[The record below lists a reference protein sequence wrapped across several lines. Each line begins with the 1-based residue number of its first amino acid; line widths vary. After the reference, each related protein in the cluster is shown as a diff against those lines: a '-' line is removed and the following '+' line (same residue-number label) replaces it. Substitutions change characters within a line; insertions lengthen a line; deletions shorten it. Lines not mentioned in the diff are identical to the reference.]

1 MLVVR
6 RWSDQ
11 TAIAQVKGHAHAHML
26 EFRLFI
32 DDPAQILRSQ
42 RALVVDNLRM
52 MRLLLPSFLILAG
65 PMLVVFWGLDAFYGR
80 APLRVG
86 EAAVISVQSFHR
98 SIATPEGIVVETK
111 PLFVQASNQTSWRIR
126 PVHATS
132 GTVAVA
138 SMQER
143 IAAGSVIAYLPAPL
157 VRDPTIQIGY
167 PRATVF
173 GFHWLLWFVGLSTI
187 AAFVL
192 RGPLGVMF

>member
-1 MLVVR
+1 
-6 RWSDQ
+6 
-11 TAIAQVKGHAHAHML
+11 ML

-42 RALVVDNLRM
+42 RALVLDNLRM

-65 PMLVVFWGLDAFYGR
+65 PMLVVFWGLDAFYSR

-86 EAAVISVQSFHR
+86 EAAVISVQSFHS

-111 PLFVQASNQTSWRIR
+111 PLLIQASNQTSWRIR

-143 IAAGSVIAYLPAPL
+143 IAAGSGIAYLPASL
-157 VRDPTIQIGY
+157 VRNPAIQIGY

-173 GFHWLLWFVGLSTI
+173 GFHWLLWFVVLSTI

-192 RGPLGVMF
+192 RGPLEVVF